1 MIDIPSSPESNKQI
15 KFVNNAPT
23 RDKIIKT
30 TEPSHSQRP
39 EQESDVIMQ
48 RDLNFSY
55 LSKNQNRDEGLVEV
69 EEEVEDVDEYQ
80 N

>member
-30 TEPSHSQRP
+30 TEPSHSQRR

-69 EEEVEDVDEYQ
+69 EVEDVDEYQ